1 MPAPTATSP
10 SGTAPPSRSSEP
22 WRTGTWRCGWRGAS
36 SAAAMPSPGSA
47 RARAGAGCW
56 SRWTTR
62 RPTPGASRS
71 RPNRSRSFR
80 DGPSSRS
87 PPRPRPARLGG
98 DEGPAAG
105 ASRAGPRARAR
116 RRAAV
121 VGRSDAGDPHRAA
134 VLGPGLGV
142 RGEVRRRAL
151 PGLPRRLAGAAA
163 VPQPQAAR
171 RPLPGVGGGAGGTG
185 GRRLRGRRGDRG
197 VPGGPQQLRPAAAAH
212 AAPRPRP
219 GPPQRGGGLPVPV
232 RRAARGRLRPDWPG
246 AAAAQGRAA
255 APAGVSRPPP
265 VHPPSQR
272 RRRGLL
278 AAGLPEGL
286 GGGVIAKRAD
296 APYAPGR
303 SGDWLKFKCVNQ
315 QELVIGGYTDPKG
328 SRHGLGALLLGYYR
342 GDELVFAGK
351 VGTGFD
357 QELLGRLR
365 RRLGPLEQNRPPFS
379 VGRLPRAGVHW
390 VRPELVAQI
399 GFSEWTSDGQLRHPR
414 FLGLRDDKRP
424 REVVRERPQ

>member
-1 MPAPTATSP
+1 MKDPL
-10 SGTAPPSRSSEP
+10 
-22 WRTGTWRCGWRGAS
+22 RGL
-36 SAAAMPSPGSA
+36 PE
-47 RARAGAGCW
+47 RARGRVLAAEQPSWVAPMLATLTG
-56 SRWTTR
+56 R
-62 RPTPGASRS
+62 RFSDPGWVFEAKFDGERCLA
-71 RPNRSRSFR
+71 FR
-80 DGPSSRS
+80 DGSQVRLRSRNRKRLDDRYPELVAALAAQEADDFVVDGEIVAFQGGRSSF
-87 PPRPRPARLGG
+87 ARLQRRMQLHDPDQARRSGVAVYLYLF
-98 DEGPAAG
+98 DVLHAAG
-105 ASRAGPRARAR
+105 YDLTGLELRQRKAVLR
-116 RRAAV
+116 RLLAFHDPLRFT
-121 VGRSDAGDPHRAA
+121 PHRNAD
-134 VLGPGLGV
+134 
-142 RGEVRRRAL
+142 GEAYWR
-151 PGLPRRLAGAAA
+151 
-163 VPQPQAAR
+163 QACQK
-171 RPLPGVGGGAGGTG
+171 G
-185 GRRLRGRRGDRG
+185 
-197 VPGGPQQLRPAAAAH
+197 
-212 AAPRPRP
+212 
-219 GPPQRGGGLPVPV
+219 
-232 RRAARGRLRPDWPG
+232 W
-246 AAAAQGRAA
+246 
-255 APAGVSRPPP
+255 
-265 VHPPSQR
+265 
-272 RRRGLL
+272 
-278 AAGLPEGL
+278 E
-286 GGGVIAKRAD
+286 GVIAKRAD